1 MLNPDAKGMTAGMAF
16 PGFYYIDA
24 SGVIRE
30 KFFTPKY
37 TDRLT
42 ANNVIAKL
50 FPELATEV
58 SKNVDAPY
66 LRLTLSQT
74 DQRVIPGGRVSLIAD
89 IELLPDVHV
98 YSPGVKG
105 YRPIQLTL
113 HPLPGVEFQTVSY
126 PSSET
131 LYLEAVKEQVP
142 VYEGHFRISQD
153 VTVNPAKIA
162 DALRSV
168 ISADKKI
175 SISGDLA
182 YQACDKT
189 ICYPPTSVPVTWQL
203 QVVTLDLE
211 RSPATIQ
218 HKGESK

>member
-1 MLNPDAKGMTAGMAF
+1 
-16 PGFYYIDA
+16 
-24 SGVIRE
+24 
-30 KFFTPKY
+30 
-37 TDRLT
+37 
-42 ANNVIAKL
+42 
-50 FPELATEV
+50 
-58 SKNVDAPY
+58 
-66 LRLTLSQT
+66 
-74 DQRVIPGGRVSLIAD
+74 
-89 IELLPDVHV
+89 
-98 YSPGVKG
+98 
-105 YRPIQLTL
+105 
-113 HPLPGVEFQTVSY
+113 VEFQTVSY

-168 ISADKKI
+168 ISADKRI

-203 QVVTLDLE
+203 QVVTLDLK

-218 HKGESK
+218 HKEESK

>member
-1 MLNPDAKGMTAGMAF
+1 VLNPDAKGMTAGMAF

-66 LRLTLSQT
+66 LRLTLSQS

-113 HPLPGVEFQTVSY
+113 HPLPGVEFQTISY
-126 PSSET
+126 PSSKT

-203 QVVTLDLE
+203 QVVTLDLK

-218 HKGESK
+218 HKEGSK

>member
-50 FPELATEV
+50 FPELAAEV
-58 SKNVDAPY
+58 SRNVDAPH
-66 LRLTLSQT
+66 LQLTLSQS
-74 DQRVIPGGRVSLIAD
+74 DQRVIPGGRVSLVAD
-89 IELLPDVHV
+89 IELPPDVHV

-105 YRPIQLTL
+105 YRPMQLTL
-113 HPLPGVEFQTVSY
+113 HPFTGVEFQTVSY
-126 PSSET
+126 PSSKT
-131 LYLEAVKEQVP
+131 VYLEAIKEQVL

-175 SISGDLA
+175 SITGDLA

-203 QVVTLDLE
+203 QVVTLDLK
-211 RSPATIQ
+211 RSPSTIR
-218 HKGESK
+218 HKEQSK

>member
-58 SKNVDAPY
+58 SQNVDAPY
-66 LRLTLSQT
+66 LRLTLSQS

-89 IELLPDVHV
+89 IELPPDVHV

-113 HPLPGVEFQTVSY
+113 HPRSGVEFQTISY
-126 PSSET
+126 PSSKT
-131 LYLEAVKEQVP
+131 LYLEAVKERVP

-153 VTVNPAKIA
+153 VTVNPAKMA

-203 QVVTLDLE
+203 QVVTLDLK
-211 RSPATIQ
+211 RSTATIQ
-218 HKGESK
+218 HKE